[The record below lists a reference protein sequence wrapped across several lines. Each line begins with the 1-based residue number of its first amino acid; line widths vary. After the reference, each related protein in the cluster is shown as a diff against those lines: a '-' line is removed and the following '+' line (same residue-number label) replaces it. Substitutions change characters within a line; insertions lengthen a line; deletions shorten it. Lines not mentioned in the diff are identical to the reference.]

1 MNVLPFDRDALL
13 SLLAHYNDAVWPWQ
27 VLWVALAFAALGL
40 LHPATRGALKTR
52 GVAAILAALWAWM
65 GVVFHFVFFSTIQ
78 PAAWLFGAVSL
89 LQAAALAWYGVAH
102 DGFGAKPSPLASPV
116 RAPRGFEPNGKA
128 ASTQAP
134 PPRAP
139 WRTGAAWTLIGYA
152 LLAYPLLGWEQGLR
166 FPAVP
171 TFSMPGPTTIYSV
184 GLMLLAGPSVPRV
197 LFIVPVLWALV
208 GSMAAMTLGLT
219 QDLMLWL
226 AGIAAVWAIG
236 APAPVAPQLGTDAS

>member
-13 SLLAHYNDAVWPWQ
+13 SLLAHYNEAIWPWQ
-27 VLWVALAFAALGL
+27 VLWLALAFAALGL

-52 GVAAILAALWAWM
+52 GVAAILAGLWAWM

-89 LQAAALAWYGVAH
+89 LQAAALVWYGVAH
-102 DGFGAKPSPLASPV
+102 DGFAAAAPLA
-116 RAPRGFEPNGKA
+116 RTR
-128 ASTQAP
+128 
-134 PPRAP
+134 
-139 WRTGAAWTLIGYA
+139 WRSVAAWALIGYA

-171 TFSMPGPTTIYSV
+171 TFSVPGPTTIYTV

-219 QDLMLWL
+219 QDLVLWL

-236 APAPVAPQLGTDAS
+236 APPARAPQLGTDAS

>member
-1 MNVLPFDRDALL
+1 MNLLPFDRDTLL
-13 SLLAHYNDAVWPWQ
+13 SLLAHYNEAVWPWQ

-40 LHPATRGALKTR
+40 LHPATRTAFKTR
-52 GVAAILAALWAWM
+52 GVAAILAGLWAWM
-65 GVVFHFVFFSTIQ
+65 AVVFHFAFFSTIQ
-78 PAAWLFGAVSL
+78 PAAWVFGAVSL
-89 LQAAALAWYGVAH
+89 LQAAALAWYGVVH
-102 DGFGAKPSPLASPV
+102 DGFAVTAPAS
-116 RAPRGFEPNGKA
+116 R
-128 ASTQAP
+128 T
-134 PPRAP
+134 P
-139 WRTGAAWTLIGYA
+139 WRVAAAWALIGYA

-166 FPAVP
+166 FPATP
-171 TFSMPGPTTIYSV
+171 TFSVPGPTTIYSV
-184 GLMLLAGPSVPRV
+184 GLMLLAGSGVPRV

>member
-52 GVAAILAALWAWM
+52 GVAAILAGLWAWM
-65 GVVFHFVFFSTIQ
+65 AVVFHFVFFSTIQ

-89 LQAAALAWYGVAH
+89 LQAAALVWYGVAH
-102 DGFGAKPSPLASPV
+102 DGF
-116 RAPRGFEPNGKA
+116 A
-128 ASTQAP
+128 AAAA

-139 WRTGAAWTLIGYA
+139 WRSVAAWALIGYA

-166 FPAVP
+166 YPAVP
-171 TFSMPGPTTIYSV
+171 TFSVPGPTTIFSV

-236 APAPVAPQLGTDAS
+236 ARVPTARLHTDVR

>member
-1 MNVLPFDRDALL
+1 MNLLPFDRTALL

-40 LHPATRGALKTR
+40 LHPATRSAHKMR

-65 GVVFHFVFFSTIQ
+65 AVVFHFAFFSTIQ

-89 LQAAALAWYGVAH
+89 LQAAGLAWYGVVH
-102 DGFGAKPSPLASPV
+102 DGFASA
-116 RAPRGFEPNGKA
+116 APA
-128 ASTQAP
+128 
-134 PPRAP
+134 PRAP
-139 WRTGAAWTLIGYA
+139 WRQIAAWTLIGYA
-152 LLAYPLLGWEQGLR
+152 LLAYPMLGWEQGLR
-166 FPAVP
+166 FPATP
-171 TFSMPGPTTIYSV
+171 TFSVPGPTTIYTV
-184 GLMLLAGPSVPRV
+184 GLMLLAGPAVPRV

-219 QDLMLWL
+219 QDLALWL

-236 APAPVAPQLGTDAS
+236 APVATAPRLDPDAS

>member
-1 MNVLPFDRDALL
+1 MNLLPFDRDTLL
-13 SLLAHYNDAVWPWQ
+13 SLLAHYNEAVWPWQ

-40 LHPATRGALKTR
+40 LHPATRGAFKMR
-52 GVAAILAALWAWM
+52 GVAAILAGLWAWM
-65 GVVFHFVFFSTIQ
+65 AVVFHFVFFSTIQ

-89 LQAAALAWYGVAH
+89 LQAAALAWYGVVH
-102 DGFGAKPSPLASPV
+102 DGF
-116 RAPRGFEPNGKA
+116 
-128 ASTQAP
+128 STPAEL
-134 PPRAP
+134 PRAP
-139 WRTGAAWTLIGYA
+139 WRRIAAWALIGYA

-166 FPAVP
+166 FPATP
-171 TFSMPGPTTIYSV
+171 TFSVPGPTTIYTV
-184 GLMLLAGPSVPRV
+184 GLMLLAGPAVPRV

-236 APAPVAPQLGTDAS
+236 TPAPRAPQLGTDAG

>member
-1 MNVLPFDRDALL
+1 MNLLPFDRTALL
-13 SLLAHYNDAVWPWQ
+13 ALLAHYNEAIWPWQ

-52 GVAAILAALWAWM
+52 GVAAILAILWAWM
-65 GVVFHFVFFSTIQ
+65 AVVFHFAFFSTIQ
-78 PAAWLFGAVSL
+78 PTAWLFGAVSL
-89 LQAAALAWYGVAH
+89 MQAAALAWYGVVH
-102 DGFGAKPSPLASPV
+102 DGFAAKAH
-116 RAPRGFEPNGKA
+116 
-128 ASTQAP
+128 TQAAQM
-134 PPRAP
+134 PPRTP
-139 WRTGAAWTLIGYA
+139 WRSAAAWALIGYA

-171 TFSMPGPTTIYSV
+171 TFGVPGPTTIYSV
-184 GLMLLAGPSVPRV
+184 GLMLLAGPAVPRV

-236 APAPVAPQLGTDAS
+236 ARAPSAPRLEADAS